1 MDSFDITDGKWTTLV
16 TIGIVT
22 VVWKQNT
29 NIFSYALNVSWLLD
43 YCWCDYSEI
52 GSMVL
57 IVLVELVEG
66 TWANLIS
73 AVRC

>member
-43 YCWCDYSEI
+43 YCCDYSEI